1 MLKKMFPSKILKFL
15 LGGGLAAALN
25 LALIYLIIDKLG
37 FNTAFLRNIANV
49 ISIEISLIFGF
60 FIYRTWVWTGGVWSL
75 REVFLRQ
82 LPLYHVSAGVAVITR
97 IFLIFPILDWLK
109 VNYAINTL
117 IGALLSASI
126 NYLISDR
133 FVFKTPK
140 QKNHN
145 KSQTD
150 NSPDTYY
157 PESFSPAL
165 SVNSGFKKAVLNI
178 VDNSVKSIKT
188 LSIVIPAYNEEDC
201 IVKTVQTISQ
211 ILEQEK
217 IDYEILVVND
227 NSKDK
232 TEELLQQMNSEN
244 SKLRYLN
251 NYYPNGFGFAVRCGL
266 ENFTGDAVAVVMA
279 DSSDAPEDIVSYY
292 HKLQEG
298 YDCVFGSRFIKGG
311 KVIDYPSHKL
321 IVNRLANLFIQILFG
336 LKFNDTTNAFK
347 IYRQEVIEGISP
359 LVSHHFNLTVEIP
372 LKAIVR
378 GYSYTT
384 IPITWR
390 NRTTGVS
397 KLKLKEMGSRYLFIV
412 LYIWLE
418 KHLSR
423 GDYHLS
429 KKRLLINQR
438 LKSNG

>member
-1 MLKKMFPSKILKFL
+1 MIKKLFQTKILKFL
-15 LGGGLAAALN
+15 LGGGLATVLN
-25 LALIYLIIDKLG
+25 IALIYLIIEKLG
-37 FNTAFLRNIANV
+37 FNTALLRNIANV
-49 ISIEISLIFGF
+49 ISIEISLILGF
-60 FIYRTWVWTGGVWSL
+60 FIYRTWVWTGGNWTIK
-75 REVFLRQ
+75 EVLLRQ
-82 LPLYHVSAGVAVITR
+82 LPLYHVSAGLAVISR

-109 VNYAINTL
+109 VNYAINTI
-117 IGALLSASI
+117 IGALVSALI
-126 NYLISDR
+126 NYFISDR

-140 QKNHN
+140 QK
-145 KSQTD
+145 KSL
-150 NSPDTYY
+150 TYY
-157 PESFSPAL
+157 PEALAPAL
-165 SVNSGFKKAVLNI
+165 LENSSLIGNQLRAI
-178 VDNSVKSIKT
+178 ETSKSIKT

-201 IVKTVQTISQ
+201 IVQTVRTISTV
-211 ILEQEK
+211 LEQEN

-227 NSKDK
+227 NSKDN
-232 TEELLQQMNSEN
+232 TEQLLQQLNSQN
-244 SKLRYLN
+244 SKLRYIN

-266 ENFTGDAVAVVMA
+266 ENFTKDAVAVVMA

-298 YDCVFGSRFIKGG
+298 YDCVFGSRFIRGG
-311 KVIDYPSHKL
+311 KVIDYPTHKL
-321 IVNRLANLFIQILFG
+321 IVNRLANLFIKILFG
-336 LKFNDTTNAFK
+336 FKFNDTTNAFK
-347 IYRQEVIEGISP
+347 IYRKEVIEGISP
-359 LVSHHFNLTVEIP
+359 LVSHHFNLTVEMP

-412 LYIWLE
+412 LFIWLE

-429 KKRLLINQR
+429 KNKLLANQR